1 MERLI
6 GEACAQPQR
15 FFMFDPPARQRL
27 STAFPYAVVYV
38 EKAEGVWIVAVMY
51 MKRRPGY
58 WRRRLEAE

>member
-6 GEACAQPQR
+6 REACDQPQR
-15 FFMFDPPARQRL
+15 FFVLDPPARRRL

-38 EKAEGVWIVAVMY
+38 GKAEGVWIVAVMY

-58 WRRRLEAE
+58 WRQRLEAE